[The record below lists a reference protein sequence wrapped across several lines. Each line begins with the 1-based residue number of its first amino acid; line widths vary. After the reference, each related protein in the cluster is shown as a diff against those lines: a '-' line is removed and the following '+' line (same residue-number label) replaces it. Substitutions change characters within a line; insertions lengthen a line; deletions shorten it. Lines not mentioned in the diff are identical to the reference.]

1 MFLSLGQPFTIE
13 YLFFGGNMTHVCFD
27 SNDIK
32 WNQYS
37 LFLSPKISNEPSL
50 FTIDSLICTPF
61 SHHFKSAPNLHPLH
75 TLAFI
80 SLNPVD
86 IRRISTGGIYD
97 FPAQDLKDMTYRI
110 MDLQS
115 EERVR

>member
-1 MFLSLGQPFTIE
+1 MFVLILMKRGIQFL
-13 YLFFGGNMTHVCFD
+13 YF
-27 SNDIK
+27 DIK

-97 FPAQDLKDMTYRI
+97 FPALAFI
-110 MDLQS
+110 SFIFL
-115 EERVR
+115 EA